1 MSAGHELDA
10 PPWRRVEATLMAT
23 ARAIRQAYDRELASL
38 GLNLSQASLVAF
50 VAEFGAQSQSQ
61 LAARLNLGRAATG
74 SVVDQL
80 ESRGIIER
88 SADAQ
93 DRRVWR
99 VDLTPEGRRL
109 AAEIAE
115 VDLMVR
121 SRLRTGFTRS
131 DRQRLAELLLQLQ
144 ANLEG

>member
-80 ESRGIIER
+80 EARGIIER
-88 SADAQ
+88 SADAH

>member
-80 ESRGIIER
+80 ETRGIIER

-109 AAEIAE
+109 AEQIAE

-144 ANLEG
+144 ANLED